1 MVVDSSAVI
10 AIIAGESG
18 AESLVAALASADV
31 ARMSASYL
39 VADIVHP
46 AQPNYT
52 DCSFALAIDRGE
64 PLLFMGED
72 FGHTDVG
79 VASW

>member
-1 MVVDSSAVI
+1 MPSSARWSDSWQSSAVYRDF
-10 AIIAGESG
+10 GKGSG
-18 AESLVAALASADV
+18 
-31 ARMSASYL
+31 
-39 VADIVHP
+39 HP
-46 AQPNYT
+46 AQPNYA
-52 DCSFALAIDRGE
+52 DCFSYALAIDRGE

>member
-1 MVVDSSAVI
+1 V
-10 AIIAGESG
+10 AG
-18 AESLVAALASADV
+18 
-31 ARMSASYL
+31 
-39 VADIVHP
+39 IVHP
-46 AQPNYT
+46 AQPNYA
-52 DCSFALAIDRGE
+52 DCYSYALAIDRGE